1 MLKKIKN
8 INLRRIIE
16 YSFYLFVFLFPLQT
30 KLIIRSGDSNYNE
43 IALFANYLLLAVILL
58 LFLIYKIKNKKEEG
72 ISVGMDKYWII
83 LAAVEFFIFLSI
95 FVSISTDLSIFRY
108 ILFLLSIAMMFVML
122 NFKFNFKKIILFF
135 LAGLLLQAILGIGQV
150 FIQETFSCKCLGI
163 AYHDVVEP
171 GTSVIETANE
181 RFLRAYGASDHPNI
195 FGALMFF
202 AVFLSIMIIVKN
214 NYQGTLQVLTH
225 LSLFVFFI
233 ALWVSFSRSALLATG
248 ISLLFL
254 LLAFYLENKK
264 LFMKYLSIFIML
276 VLLSGIL
283 TILFKPMMMVR
294 MESNSRLEKISI
306 NERQEQITTA
316 SMIIK
321 KYPWLGVGLGAY
333 HDKLLVIDSNLASY
347 EAQPV
352 HNTFILMW
360 AEIGLWGL
368 MFFVYLLFYL
378 FKRNMQKLY
387 YFPLFIG
394 LLTFMLFDHWLWSLP
409 WSYLFLFFILAL
421 TFYLKQDN
429 SFENW
434 K

>member
-1 MLKKIKN
+1 MFKRIKN
-8 INLRRIIE
+8 INLKRIIE
-16 YSFYLFVFLFPLQT
+16 YSFYLFAFFFPLQT
-30 KLIIRSGDSNYNE
+30 KLIIKSGDSNYNE
-43 IALFANYLLLAVILL
+43 IALFANYLLLAIIFL

-72 ISVGMDKYWII
+72 VSTGLDKHWII
-83 LAAVEFFIFLSI
+83 LAAIEFFIFLSI

-108 ILFLLSIAMMFVML
+108 ILFLLSIAMMFMML
-122 NFKFNFKKIILFF
+122 NFKFDFKKIILFF

-150 FIQETFSCKCLGI
+150 FTQKTFSCKYLGI
-163 AYHDVVEP
+163 ACHDVTES
-171 GTSVIETANE
+171 GTSVIETINE
-181 RFLRAYGASDHPNI
+181 RFLRAYGATDHPNI

-214 NYQGTLQVLTH
+214 NYHGTRRLLAY

-254 LLAFYLENKK
+254 LVAFYLESKK
-264 LFMKYLSIFIML
+264 LFMKYLPIFIL
-276 VLLSGIL
+276 LILLSGVL
-283 TILFKPMMMVR
+283 TILFKPIMIVR
-294 MESNSRLEKISI
+294 METNSRLEKISI
-306 NERQEQITTA
+306 NERQEQIATA
-316 SMIIK
+316 STIIK

-333 HDKLLVIDSNLASY
+333 HDKLLVLDSNLASY

-352 HNTFILMW
+352 HNTFILIW

-368 MFFVYLLFYL
+368 MFFIYLLFYL
-378 FKRNMQKLY
+378 LKRNIKKLY

-394 LLTFMLFDHWLWSLP
+394 LLIFMLFDHWLWSLP